1 MTDMEFQEMR
11 QQMDLLKEKLN
22 RQEVVNEQ
30 LMRRT
35 TESRLNR
42 LSFNRR
48 VKRIY
53 LIVCMVVIPA
63 MLVEGVGLPVWFSLA
78 TVAMLAISLV
88 YHEAFMEHI
97 SADDLNRYSIHE
109 ISNKAVRLK
118 EQGARW
124 LWIGIPMLIAWLMT
138 FIYVVQQ
145 RFDLEA
151 EGQYILYGI
160 VSGIIIGASLGF
172 IIYRKQRRMIDDLR
186 SDLMMDIN

>member
-1 MTDMEFQEMR
+1 
-11 QQMDLLKEKLN
+11 MDLLKEKLN

-42 LSFNRR
+42 LSFNLR

-53 LIVCMVVIPA
+53 LIVCMIVIPA

-124 LWIGIPMLIAWLMT
+124 LWIGIPMLIAWLVT

-151 EGQYILYGI
+151 EGQYVLYGI
-160 VSGIIIGASLGF
+160 LSGIIIGASLGF

>member
-53 LIVCMVVIPA
+53 LILCMVVIPA

-124 LWIGIPMLIAWLMT
+124 LWIGIPMLIAWLVT

-151 EGQYILYGI
+151 EGQYVLYGI